1 MSNPHELVRKMDRPS
16 KVCVVSEAE
25 EGSSSLGCGRN
36 ETCMEGQPIA
46 NSPHAARRFRMTEY
60 IGIDVSKQTLAVW
73 DGTHE
78 DEVPNE
84 KGLKTLKKLLKKKY
98 GGEWDQQV
106 RFIYEPTGP
115 YSNYLRAFAAEHEVR
130 VYEVNPKKSANFAK
144 VLGNRSKTDVIDAK
158 MLTTFHALLTEEDFG
173 VPEVDEMAEQ
183 LGAELG
189 SYEMIQKTRT
199 MLSNHVQ
206 SLEYKSGV
214 TRKLKDSLERELK
227 HLSAME
233 EQLEKE
239 MEAVAEDHEATREDL
254 HNLLSMNGIG
264 VISAINLLY
273 LFRKYPGANRNE
285 ITACAGL
292 DPVRRQSG
300 SSLNGGR
307 KISRAGDP
315 MLRKV
320 LYLACMNSIQHN
332 ECIRTFYKHLVSDNH
347 KKPKVALVA
356 CMRKL
361 LLIAHHLYVTKSTYR
376 TIEHDANPCLSS

>member
-1 MSNPHELVRKMDRPS
+1 
-16 KVCVVSEAE
+16 
-25 EGSSSLGCGRN
+25 
-36 ETCMEGQPIA
+36 
-46 NSPHAARRFRMTEY
+46 MTEY
-60 IGIDVSKQTLAVW
+60 IGIDVSRQTLAVW

-78 DEVPNE
+78 EEVPNE

-144 VLGNRSKTDVIDAK
+144 VLGNRSKTDAVDAK
-158 MLTTFHALLTEEDFG
+158 MLEAFHALLTEEDFCIP
-173 VPEVDEMAEQ
+173 VMDEIAEQ
-183 LGAELG
+183 LGAYLG
-189 SYEMIQKTRT
+189 SYEMIQKTRI

-214 TRKLKDSLERELK
+214 TRKLKDSLERELGR
-227 HLSAME
+227 LGTME
-233 EQLEKE
+233 DELENE
-239 MEAVAEDHEATREDL
+239 MEAVAEDHEETREDL
-254 HNLLSMNGIG
+254 GNLLSMKGIG

-285 ITACAGL
+285 ITALAGL

-315 MLRKV
+315 LLRKV

-332 ECIRTFYKHLVSDNH
+332 ECIQAFYKHLVADNH
-347 KKPKVALVA
+347 KNPKVALVA

-361 LLIAHHLYVTKSTYR
+361 LLIAHHLYVTKSPYR
-376 TIEHDANPCLSS
+376 TLEHDANLCLTS

>member
-1 MSNPHELVRKMDRPS
+1 
-16 KVCVVSEAE
+16 
-25 EGSSSLGCGRN
+25 
-36 ETCMEGQPIA
+36 
-46 NSPHAARRFRMTEY
+46 MTY
-60 IGIDVSKQTLAVW
+60 CTGIDVSKQSLELW

-78 DEVPNE
+78 EEVPNE
-84 KGLKTLKKLLKKKY
+84 RGLTTLKKLLKKRY
-98 GGEWDQQV
+98 GGEWHQQV

-115 YSNYLRAFAAEHEVR
+115 YSNYLRAFAAEHEAR

-144 VLGNRSKTDVIDAK
+144 ALGNRSKTDAVDAK
-158 MLTTFHALLTEEDFG
+158 MLYTFHALLTEEDFG
-173 VPEVDEMAEQ
+173 VPEIDEIAEQ
-183 LGAELG
+183 LGAYLG

-199 MLSNHVQ
+199 MLANHVH
-206 SLEYKSGV
+206 SLEYRSGA
-214 TRKLKDSLERELK
+214 TKRLKESLEKELGR
-227 HLSAME
+227 LDAME
-233 EQLEKE
+233 DELEKE
-239 MEAVAEDHEATREDL
+239 MEAYAEDHEETREDL

-264 VISAINLLY
+264 VISAMNLLY

-285 ITACAGL
+285 ITALAGL

-320 LYLACMNSIQHN
+320 LYLACMNCIQHN
-332 ECIRTFYKHLVSDNH
+332 ERMKAFYKHLVSENH

-361 LLIAHHLYVTKSTYR
+361 LLIAHHLYVTKSEYR
-376 TIEHDANPCLSS
+376 ALQDEANPCLSS

>member
-1 MSNPHELVRKMDRPS
+1 
-16 KVCVVSEAE
+16 
-25 EGSSSLGCGRN
+25 
-36 ETCMEGQPIA
+36 
-46 NSPHAARRFRMTEY
+46 MTEY
-60 IGIDVSKQTLAVW
+60 IGIDVSRQSLELW

-78 DEVPNE
+78 EEVPNE
-84 KGLKTLKKLLKKKY
+84 RGLTTLKKLLKKRY
-98 GGEWDQQV
+98 GGEWNQEV
-106 RFIYEPTGP
+106 RFVYEPTGP

-130 VYEVNPKKSANFAK
+130 VVEVNPKKSANFAK
-144 VLGNRSKTDVIDAK
+144 VAGNRSKTDAVDAK
-158 MLTTFHALLTEEDFG
+158 MLSTFHALLTEEDFCI
-173 VPEVDEMAEQ
+173 PAMDERAEQ

-199 MLSNHVQ
+199 MLSNHLQ

-214 TRKLKDSLERELK
+214 TKKLKDSLERELG
-227 HLSAME
+227 HLGTME
-233 EQLEKE
+233 DQLEKE
-239 MEAVAEDHEATREDL
+239 MEAYAEDHQETREDL
-254 HNLLSMNGIG
+254 GNLLSVKGIG
-264 VISAINLLY
+264 VISAMSLLY

-285 ITACAGL
+285 ITALAGL

-320 LYLACMNSIQHN
+320 LYLACMNCIQHN

-361 LLIAHHLYVTKSTYR
+361 LLIAHHLYVTKSQYR
-376 TIEHDANPCLSS
+376 TLQHEANLCLSS

>member
-46 NSPHAARRFRMTEY
+46 NSPHTARRFRMTEY

-73 DGTHE
+73 DGTQE
-78 DEVPNE
+78 EEVPNE

-98 GGEWDQQV
+98 GGEWNQQV

-115 YSNYLRAFAAEHEVR
+115 YSNYLRAFAAEHEVK

-144 VLGNRSKTDVIDAK
+144 VLGNRSKTDVVDAK
-158 MLTTFHALLTEEDFG
+158 MLSTFHALLTEEDFCIP
-173 VPEVDEMAEQ
+173 VMDEIAEQ
-183 LGAELG
+183 LGAYLG
-189 SYEMIQKTRT
+189 SYEMIQKART
-199 MLSNHVQ
+199 MLSNHLQ

-214 TRKLKDSLERELK
+214 AKKLKDSLEKELK

-233 EQLEKE
+233 DQLGNE
-239 MEAVAEDHEATREDL
+239 MEAVAEDHEETREDL
-254 HNLLSMNGIG
+254 GNLLSMKGIG

-285 ITACAGL
+285 ITALAGL

-347 KKPKVALVA
+347 KRPKVALVA

-361 LLIAHHLYVTKSTYR
+361 LLIAHHLYTTKSQYR
-376 TIEHDANPCLSS
+376 TLEHDANPCLTS

>member
-36 ETCMEGQPIA
+36 ETLMEGQPIT
-46 NSPHAARRFRMTEY
+46 NSPHTGRFRMTEY
-60 IGIDVSKQTLAVW
+60 IGIDVSKQSLELW

-78 DEVPNE
+78 EEVPNE

-98 GGEWDQQV
+98 GTNWYEV
-106 RFIYEPTGP
+106 RFVYEPTGP

-173 VPEVDEMAEQ
+173 VPEVDERAEQ

-199 MLSNHVQ
+199 MLSNHLQ

-227 HLSAME
+227 HLSVMG
-233 EQLEKE
+233 EQLENE
-239 MEAVAEDHEATREDL
+239 MEAYAEDHEETREDL
-254 HNLLSMNGIG
+254 GNLLSMNGIG

-285 ITACAGL
+285 ITALAGL

-332 ECIRTFYKHLVSDNH
+332 ECIRTFYKHLVSDHHN
-347 KKPKVALVA
+347 KPNVALLA

-361 LLIAHHLYVTKSTYR
+361 LLIAHHLTVTTSKYR
-376 TIEHDANPCLSS
+376 PLHHEANPCLPS

>member
-1 MSNPHELVRKMDRPS
+1 MD
-16 KVCVVSEAE
+16 E
-25 EGSSSLGCGRN
+25 
-36 ETCMEGQPIA
+36 I
-46 NSPHAARRFRMTEY
+46 
-60 IGIDVSKQTLAVW
+60 
-73 DGTHE
+73 
-78 DEVPNE
+78 
-84 KGLKTLKKLLKKKY
+84 
-98 GGEWDQQV
+98 
-106 RFIYEPTGP
+106 
-115 YSNYLRAFAAEHEVR
+115 
-130 VYEVNPKKSANFAK
+130 
-144 VLGNRSKTDVIDAK
+144 
-158 MLTTFHALLTEEDFG
+158 
-173 VPEVDEMAEQ
+173 AEQ

-214 TRKLKDSLERELK
+214 TRKLKES
-227 HLSAME
+227 
-233 EQLEKE
+233 LEKE
-239 MEAVAEDHEATREDL
+239 LGRLGTMEDELEKGMEAVAEDHEETREAL

-273 LFRKYPGANRNE
+273 LFRKKPGANRNE
-285 ITACAGL
+285 ITALAGL

-332 ECIRTFYKHLVSDNH
+332 QCIQAFYKHLVTDNH
-347 KKPKVALVA
+347 KKPNVALVA

-361 LLIAHHLYVTKSTYR
+361 LLIAHHLYVTKSPYR
-376 TIEHDANPCLSS
+376 TLEHDANPCLTS

>member
-1 MSNPHELVRKMDRPS
+1 
-16 KVCVVSEAE
+16 
-25 EGSSSLGCGRN
+25 
-36 ETCMEGQPIA
+36 
-46 NSPHAARRFRMTEY
+46 MTEY
-60 IGIDVSKQTLAVW
+60 IGIDVSRQTLAVW
-73 DGTHE
+73 DGTQE
-78 DEVPNE
+78 EEVPNE
-84 KGLKTLKKLLKKKY
+84 KGLKTLKKLLKKRY

-144 VLGNRSKTDVIDAK
+144 VVGNRSKTDAVDAK
-158 MLTTFHALLTEEDFG
+158 MLEAFHALLTEEDFG

-183 LGAELG
+183 LGAYLG

-199 MLSNHVQ
+199 MLSNHLQ

-214 TRKLKDSLERELK
+214 TRKLKESLEKELK
-227 HLSAME
+227 HLGAME
-233 EQLEKE
+233 DELENE
-239 MEAVAEDHEATREDL
+239 MEAYAEDHEETREDL

-285 ITACAGL
+285 ITALAGL

-315 MLRKV
+315 LLRKV

-332 ECIRTFYKHLVSDNH
+332 ECIQAFYKHLVSDNH

-361 LLIAHHLYVTKSTYR
+361 LLIAHHLYVTKSQYR
-376 TIEHDANPCLSS
+376 TLEHDANPCLTS

>member
-1 MSNPHELVRKMDRPS
+1 
-16 KVCVVSEAE
+16 
-25 EGSSSLGCGRN
+25 
-36 ETCMEGQPIA
+36 
-46 NSPHAARRFRMTEY
+46 MTY
-60 IGIDVSKQTLAVW
+60 CIGIDVSKQSLELW

-78 DEVPNE
+78 EEVPNE

-130 VYEVNPKKSANFAK
+130 VVEVNPKKSANFAK
-144 VLGNRSKTDVIDAK
+144 VLGNRSKTDTVDAK
-158 MLTTFHALLTEEDFG
+158 MLYSFHLLLKESEFSIPKT
-173 VPEVDEMAEQ
+173 DEIAEQ

-199 MLSNHVQ
+199 MLSHHLQ

-214 TRKLKDSLERELK
+214 TRKLKESLEKELK
-227 HLSAME
+227 HLGAME
-233 EQLEKE
+233 DQLENE
-239 MEAVAEDHEATREDL
+239 IEAVAEEHQETREDL
-254 HNLLSMNGIG
+254 HHLLSMNGIG
-264 VISAINLLY
+264 VISAIHLLY
-273 LFRKYPGANRNE
+273 LFRKYPGANRTE
-285 ITACAGL
+285 ITALAGL

-320 LYLACMNSIQHN
+320 LYLACMNCIQHN
-332 ECIRTFYKHLVSDNH
+332 ERIQAFYKHLVSDNH

-376 TIEHDANPCLSS
+376 TLEHDAEPCLTS

>member
-25 EGSSSLGCGRN
+25 EGSSRLGCGRN

-78 DEVPNE
+78 EEVPNE

-144 VLGNRSKTDVIDAK
+144 VLGNRSKTDVVDAK
-158 MLTTFHALLTEEDFG
+158 MLSTFHALLTEEDFG

-239 MEAVAEDHEATREDL
+239 MEAYAEDHEATREDF
-254 HNLLSMNGIG
+254 HNLLSMKGIG

-332 ECIRTFYKHLVSDNH
+332 ERIQAFYKHLVSDNH

-361 LLIAHHLYVTKSTYR
+361 LLIAHHLYVTKSQYR
-376 TIEHDANPCLSS
+376 TLEHDANPCLTS

>member
-1 MSNPHELVRKMDRPS
+1 
-16 KVCVVSEAE
+16 
-25 EGSSSLGCGRN
+25 
-36 ETCMEGQPIA
+36 
-46 NSPHAARRFRMTEY
+46 MTEY
-60 IGIDVSKQTLAVW
+60 IGIDVSKQSLELW
-73 DGTHE
+73 DGTQE
-78 DEVPNE
+78 GEVPNE
-84 KGLKTLKKLLKKKY
+84 KGLKTLKKLLKKRY
-98 GGEWDQQV
+98 GGEWNQAV

-115 YSNYLRAFAAEHEVR
+115 YSNYLRVFASENELKVH
-130 VYEVNPKKSANFAK
+130 EVNPKKSANFAK
-144 VLGNRSKTDVIDAK
+144 VLGNRSKTDVVDAK
-158 MLTTFHALLTEEDFG
+158 MLYSFHLLLKESEFSI
-173 VPEVDEMAEQ
+173 PKMDEIAEQ
-183 LGAELG
+183 LGAYLG

-199 MLSNHVQ
+199 MLSNHLQ

-214 TRKLKDSLERELK
+214 TRKLKDSLEKELGR
-227 HLSAME
+227 LGAME

-239 MEAVAEDHEATREDL
+239 MEAVAEEHEETREDL
-254 HNLLSMNGIG
+254 GNLLSIKGIG
-264 VISAINLLY
+264 VISAMSLLY

-285 ITACAGL
+285 ITALAGL

-332 ECIRTFYKHLVSDNH
+332 ECIQAFYKHLVTDNH

-361 LLIAHHLYVTKSTYR
+361 LLIAHHLTVTKSTYR
-376 TIEHDANPCLSS
+376 PLEHDASPCLSS

>member
-1 MSNPHELVRKMDRPS
+1 
-16 KVCVVSEAE
+16 
-25 EGSSSLGCGRN
+25 
-36 ETCMEGQPIA
+36 
-46 NSPHAARRFRMTEY
+46 MTEY

-78 DEVPNE
+78 EEVPNE

-144 VLGNRSKTDVIDAK
+144 VLGNRSKTDVVDAK
-158 MLTTFHALLTEEDFG
+158 MLSTFHALLTEEDFG

-199 MLSNHVQ
+199 MLANHVQ

-239 MEAVAEDHEATREDL
+239 MEAYAEDHEATREDF
-254 HNLLSMNGIG
+254 HNLLSMKGIG

-292 DPVRRQSG
+292 DPVRRESG

-332 ECIRTFYKHLVSDNH
+332 ERIQAFYKHLVSDNH

-361 LLIAHHLYVTKSTYR
+361 LLIAHHLYVTKSQYR
-376 TIEHDANPCLSS
+376 TLEHDANPCLTS

>member
-1 MSNPHELVRKMDRPS
+1 
-16 KVCVVSEAE
+16 
-25 EGSSSLGCGRN
+25 
-36 ETCMEGQPIA
+36 
-46 NSPHAARRFRMTEY
+46 MTDY
-60 IGIDVSKQTLAVW
+60 IGIDVSKQSLELW
-73 DGTHE
+73 DGTQE
-78 DEVPNE
+78 GEVPNE
-84 KGLKTLKKLLKKKY
+84 KSLKTLKKLLKKRY
-98 GGEWDQQV
+98 GGEWNETV

-144 VLGNRSKTDVIDAK
+144 VLGNRSKTDVVDAK
-158 MLTTFHALLTEEDFG
+158 MLYTFHALLTEEDFRI
-173 VPEVDEMAEQ
+173 PEIDEIAEQ

-214 TRKLKDSLERELK
+214 TRKLKDSLEKELGR
-227 HLSAME
+227 LGTME

-239 MEAVAEDHEATREDL
+239 METYAEDHEETREDL
-254 HNLLSMNGIG
+254 HNLLSMNGTL

-285 ITACAGL
+285 ITALAGL

-307 KISRAGDP
+307 KISRAGNP
-315 MLRKV
+315 LLRKV
-320 LYLACMNSIQHN
+320 LYLACMNCIQHN

-376 TIEHDANPCLSS
+376 PLEHDANPCLSS